1 MMQLTPAVKNILIIC
16 VLLFFAKFG
25 LEQQGIDLNRI
36 LGMHYPFS
44 SLFRPH
50 QLVSYM
56 FMHADLGHIFS
67 NMIGFVFFGRMLEQ
81 VWGTKRFIYFFLLTG
96 LGALVFH
103 YGYIGYQVVQL
114 KDGLLALGLKSDD
127 LDALLS
133 LNRIDDLELINK
145 NLSNIMPSIAPEN
158 QDLLIPA
165 LSQLYGYLEEPT
177 IGASGALFGIIGA
190 FAMLFPNTE
199 IFLLFPPIP
208 IKAKWL
214 AIGYGA
220 YEIYQA
226 MQNSASD
233 PIAHLAHLGGMAVGL
248 ALVYFVYNKQN
259 RHFY

>member
-16 VLLFFAKFG
+16 VLLFLAKLG
-25 LEQQGIDLNRI
+25 LDQQGIDLDRI

-50 QLVSYM
+50 QLVTYM
-56 FMHADLGHIFS
+56 FMHADLGHLFS

-81 VWGTKRFIYFFLLTG
+81 VWGTKRFLYFFLLTG

-103 YGYIGYQVVQL
+103 YGYIGYQVLQL
-114 KDGLLALGLKSDD
+114 KDGLLALGLKPDD

-133 LNRIDDLELINK
+133 LNRIDDFDLIKK
-145 NLSNIMPSIAPEN
+145 NLSSVLPHVSAEN
-158 QDLLIPA
+158 REMIITG

-214 AIGYGA
+214 AIGYGG
-220 YEIYQA
+220 YELFQA
-226 MQNSASD
+226 IQNNSSD
-233 PIAHLAHLGGMAVGL
+233 PIAHLAHLGGLAVGL
-248 ALVYFVYNKQN
+248 ALVYFVYNRQN

>member
-1 MMQLTPAVKNILIIC
+1 
-16 VLLFFAKFG
+16 
-25 LEQQGIDLNRI
+25 
-36 LGMHYPFS
+36 
-44 SLFRPH
+44 
-50 QLVSYM
+50 
-56 FMHADLGHIFS
+56 
-67 NMIGFVFFGRMLEQ
+67 
-81 VWGTKRFIYFFLLTG
+81 
-96 LGALVFH
+96 
-103 YGYIGYQVVQL
+103 
-114 KDGLLALGLKSDD
+114 
-127 LDALLS
+127 
-133 LNRIDDLELINK
+133 
-145 NLSNIMPSIAPEN
+145 
-158 QDLLIPA
+158 
-165 LSQLYGYLEEPT
+165 LEEPT

>member
-1 MMQLTPAVKNILIIC
+1 
-16 VLLFFAKFG
+16 
-25 LEQQGIDLNRI
+25 
-36 LGMHYPFS
+36 
-44 SLFRPH
+44 
-50 QLVSYM
+50 
-56 FMHADLGHIFS
+56 
-67 NMIGFVFFGRMLEQ
+67 
-81 VWGTKRFIYFFLLTG
+81 
-96 LGALVFH
+96 
-103 YGYIGYQVVQL
+103 
-114 KDGLLALGLKSDD
+114 LALGLKSDD

-145 NLSNIMPSIAPEN
+145 NLSNIMPAIAPEN

>member
-1 MMQLTPAVKNILIIC
+1 MQLTPAVKNILIIC
-16 VLLFFAKFG
+16 VLLFLAKFG
-25 LEQQGIDLNRI
+25 LEQQGIDLDRI

-44 SLFRPH
+44 PLFRPH
-50 QLVSYM
+50 QLVTYM
-56 FMHADLGHIFS
+56 FMHADIGHIFS

-81 VWGTKRFIYFFLLTG
+81 VWGTKRFINFFLLTG

-103 YGYIGYQVVQL
+103 YGYIRYQVMQL
-114 KDGLLALGLKSDD
+114 QDGLLALGLKPDD
-127 LDALLS
+127 LDSFLT
-133 LNRIDDLELINK
+133 LNRIDDLDLINK

-158 QDLLIPA
+158 RDSMVKFSLK
-165 LSQLYGYLEEPT
+165 LYGYMAEPT

-214 AIGYGA
+214 AIGYGG
-220 YEIYQA
+220 YELFQA
-226 MQNSASD
+226 IQNNSSD
-233 PIAHLAHLGGMAVGL
+233 PIAHLAHLGGLAVGL
-248 ALVYFVYNKQN
+248 ALVYFVYNKNN